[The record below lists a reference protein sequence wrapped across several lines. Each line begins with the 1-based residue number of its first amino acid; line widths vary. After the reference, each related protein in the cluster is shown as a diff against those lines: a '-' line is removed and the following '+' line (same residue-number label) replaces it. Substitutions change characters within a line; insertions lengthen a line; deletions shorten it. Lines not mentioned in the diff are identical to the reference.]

1 MDTLESQHTA
11 TDDSELGELLRR
23 RLAHLDHK
31 RDELIQRRRCLDAE
45 LGKIDEERMHIA
57 ALLNL
62 NGSRPSP
69 EVVNANTESPADLV
83 VRLLNETGPLHYR
96 EIERQLR
103 ARGWYQAGGVDPANT
118 LLSKYFRDPRLYRPQ
133 RGVYAVRPEGRTVQS
148 VGTKRRGT
156 KRRSRGGANAA

>member
-1 MDTLESQHTA
+1 
-11 TDDSELGELLRR
+11 
-23 RLAHLDHK
+23 
-31 RDELIQRRRCLDAE
+31 
-45 LGKIDEERMHIA
+45 MHIA